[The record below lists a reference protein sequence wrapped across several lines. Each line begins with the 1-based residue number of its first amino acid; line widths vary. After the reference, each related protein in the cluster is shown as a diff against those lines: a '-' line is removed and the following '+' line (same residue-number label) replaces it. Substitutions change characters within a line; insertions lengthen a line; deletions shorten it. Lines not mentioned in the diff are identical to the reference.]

1 MKTPHTP
8 HGPGFRF
15 LDDFRLEGDTG
26 KGRWHL
32 DPSLAFFKD
41 HFPGDPLVPA
51 ALLMESAA
59 QTCGAFWMHSASG
72 AEKTPLFVAS
82 IDAMRV
88 LAAARP
94 GETLDICTKLVREL
108 GPLAQFEFETSSG
121 GRPVARGR
129 ITLSRQLAPAN

>member
-1 MKTPHTP
+1 MNMPLTP

-15 LDDFRLEGDTG
+15 LDDIALEGDSG
-26 KGRWHL
+26 VGRWYL
-32 DPSLAFFKD
+32 EPTLPFFPD
-41 HFPGDPLVPA
+41 HFPGNPLVPA

-59 QTCGAFWMHSASG
+59 QTCGAFWMHSAAG
-72 AEKTPLFVAS
+72 DEKTPLFVAS

-94 GETLDICTKLVREL
+94 GETLAIRVKLVREL

-121 GRPVARGR
+121 ERPVARGR
-129 ITLSRQLAPAN
+129 ITLSRQLGSAN

>member
-15 LDDFRLEGDTG
+15 LDDFAIEGDSG

-32 DPSLAFFKD
+32 DPTLAFFKD

-59 QTCGAFWMHSASG
+59 QTCGAFWMHSAAG
-72 AEKTPLFVAS
+72 AGKTPLFVAS

-94 GETLDICTKLVREL
+94 GETLDICVKLVREL
-108 GPLAQFEFETSSG
+108 GPLAQFEFETLSG
-121 GRPVARGR
+121 ERPVARGR
-129 ITLSRQLAPAN
+129 ITLSRQLGAAN

>member
-1 MKTPHTP
+1 MKTPLTP
-8 HGPGFRF
+8 HGPEFRF
-15 LDDFRLEGDTG
+15 LDEFSMEGESGT
-26 KGRWHL
+26 GRWHL
-32 DPSLAFFKD
+32 DPGLSFFKD

-59 QTCGAFWMHSASG
+59 QACGAFWMNAAAG

-82 IDAMRV
+82 VDAMRV

-94 GETLDICTKLVREL
+94 GETLDIRVKLVREL
-108 GPLAQFEFETSSG
+108 GPLAQFEFETASG
-121 GRPVARGR
+121 DRAVARGR

>member
-15 LDDFRLEGDTG
+15 LDDFAIEGDTG

-32 DPSLAFFKD
+32 EPGLSFFKD
-41 HFPGDPLVPA
+41 HFPSDPLVPA

-59 QTCGAFWMHSASG
+59 QACGAFWMHSAAG

-82 IDAMRV
+82 VDAMRV

-94 GETLDICTKLVREL
+94 GETLEMRVKLVREL
-108 GPLAQFEFETSSG
+108 GPLAQFEFETSSAE
-121 GRPVARGR
+121 RPVARGR
-129 ITLSRQLAPAN
+129 ITLSRQLGAAN

>member
-1 MKTPHTP
+1 MKTPLTP

-15 LDDFRLEGDTG
+15 LDEFSMEGEFGT
-26 KGRWHL
+26 GRWHL
-32 DPSLAFFKD
+32 DPGLPFFKD

-59 QTCGAFWMHSASG
+59 QACGAFWMNAAAG

-82 IDAMRV
+82 VDAMRV

-94 GETLDICTKLVREL
+94 GEALDIRVKLVREL
-108 GPLAQFEFETSSG
+108 GPLAQFEFETASG
-121 GRPVARGR
+121 DRAVARGR
-129 ITLSRQLAPAN
+129 ITLSRQLAPTN

>member
-15 LDDFRLEGDTG
+15 LDDFAIEGDTG

-32 DPSLAFFKD
+32 DPGLAFFKD

-59 QTCGAFWMHSASG
+59 QVCGAFWMHSAAG
-72 AEKTPLFVAS
+72 PEKTPLFVAS

-94 GETLDICTKLVREL
+94 GETLDIRVKLVREL
-108 GPLAQFEFETSSG
+108 GPLAQFEFETTSG
-121 GRPVARGR
+121 ERPVARGR
-129 ITLSRQLAPAN
+129 ITLSRQLATAN

>member
-1 MKTPHTP
+1 MNTPHTP

-15 LDDFRLEGDTG
+15 LDDFAIEGDTG

-32 DPSLAFFKD
+32 DPGLAFFKD
-41 HFPGDPLVPA
+41 HFPGDPLGPA

-59 QTCGAFWMHSASG
+59 QACGAFWMHAAAG

-94 GETLDICTKLVREL
+94 GETLDICVKLVREL
-108 GPLAQFEFETSSG
+108 GPLAQFEFETVSG
-121 GRPVARGR
+121 DHAVARGR

>member
-1 MKTPHTP
+1 MKMSHTP

-26 KGRWHL
+26 KGCWHL
-32 DPSLAFFKD
+32 DPGLAFFTD

-59 QTCGAFWMHSASG
+59 QACGAFWMHAAGG

-88 LAAARP
+88 LAAVRP
-94 GETLDICTKLVREL
+94 GETLDIRVKLVREL
-108 GPLAQFEFETSSG
+108 GPLAQFEFETTSG
-121 GRPVARGR
+121 VRPVARGR
-129 ITLSRQLAPAN
+129 ITLSRQLASGN